1 MLAKNPN
8 TAFTE
13 PQGKFTGVREATHCD
28 DQQYLACGGEAMLV
42 QAGSLGQ
49 VKQDI
54 FSAAAC
60 TPNNQTRLIRAATPY
75 LDIRRDLTFDPWPW
89 RRVQSA

>member
-28 DQQYLACGGEAMLV
+28 DQQYLA
-42 QAGSLGQ
+42 
-49 VKQDI
+49 
-54 FSAAAC
+54 
-60 TPNNQTRLIRAATPY
+60 
-75 LDIRRDLTFDPWPW
+75 WW
-89 RRVQSA
+89 